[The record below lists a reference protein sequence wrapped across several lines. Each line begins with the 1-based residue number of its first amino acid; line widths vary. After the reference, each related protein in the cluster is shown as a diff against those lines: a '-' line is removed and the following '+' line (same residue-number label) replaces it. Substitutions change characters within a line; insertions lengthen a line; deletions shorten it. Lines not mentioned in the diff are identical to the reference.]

1 MSILNTIKSVASLGQ
16 NINKVSEE
24 RKDKDEGAVSEFL
37 EEFKIDMSDDD
48 LIALAKKWEV
58 SWKEVYEGS
67 DDNNDGLE
75 ERQKQSVKYWR
86 GNAGSGIEAEL
97 GIKVEGSGD
106 NLIFE
111 ALETFLP
118 IATKQNPEPMVN
130 ADNTPEGVKL
140 ADTIK
145 KVLVHQSGMTRLNL
159 KITIKQAV
167 RNWALKFV
175 GAVQIGWSG
184 REDDMDI
191 EVVKPEHLILDPN
204 GYIKR
209 GEYIGEFI
217 GRLKKDTAKNL
228 IARFPDKKKDI
239 EEQCNSKLG
248 TKMNYKEFWTDDYVF
263 WKLNDVILAKIKN
276 PHWNYEEEVKEP
288 VMTVDEDGNEIQDFT
303 EDGDEI
309 YTTTTIPGANHFK
322 YPKKPFVLLSIFNL
336 GDKPYDETSLIEQ
349 NIPNQDKINKRSK
362 QIDKNID
369 NINSGWV
376 ISGDAGF
383 NEAQSTRAAEALMGG
398 GVAFCP
404 KGDPN
409 KLVTKITGDGLPA
422 DVYNER
428 QDARNELRGVFG
440 ITGLQP
446 QGTQNEKTVRGK
458 ILQKTADVDRIG
470 GGISEY
476 IELFSSKIYD
486 WLIQMMYVYYDEE
499 HSFPILGKDGTQDWI
514 TIKNSDI
521 DKSLTVSVK
530 EGSLIPKDSLTKSHL
545 AIDLWGAG
553 ALDPLSLYEY
563 LEFPNP
569 KEMVQKLIQ
578 WNENPM
584 ALIGEGEAP
593 PAQMPVG
600 SQTPAGQPAGM
611 PTGGVPINI

>member
-16 NINKVSEE
+16 DVNKISEE
-24 RKDKDEGAVSEFL
+24 RKDKDEGVVSDFL

-48 LIALAKKWEV
+48 LIELSKKWEK
-58 SWKEVYEGS
+58 SWKEVYEGGE
-67 DDNNDGLE
+67 NNDNGGLE
-75 ERQKQSVKYWR
+75 QRQKRCVEYWK
-86 GNAGSGIEAEL
+86 GKNSSSLETEL
-97 GIKVEGSGD
+97 GIKTEGSGD

-130 ADNTPEGVKL
+130 ADNTENGVKL
-140 ADTIK
+140 ADKIK
-145 KVLVHQSGMTRLNL
+145 KVLIYQSGMTRLNL

-184 REDDMDI
+184 VEDDMDI
-191 EVVKPEHLILDPN
+191 EVVRSEQLILDPN
-204 GYIKR
+204 GFIKR

-217 GRLKKDTAKNL
+217 GRLKRDTAKNL
-228 IARFPDKKKDI
+228 IIRFPKQKESIEKK
-239 EEQCNSKLG
+239 CNGKLG
-248 TKMNYKEFWTDDYVF
+248 TKLNYKEFWTDEYVF
-263 WKLNDVILAKIKN
+263 WKLNDIILAKIRN

-288 VMTVDEDGNEIQDFT
+288 VMTVDEDGNEIQDYT
-303 EDGDEI
+303 ENGDEI
-309 YTTTTIPGANHFK
+309 YTTTTVPGANHFVK
-322 YPKKPFVLLSIFNL
+322 PKKPFVLLSIFNL

-376 ISGDAGF
+376 VSGDAGF
-383 NEAQSTRAAEALMGG
+383 SEAQASRAVGALQKG
-398 GVAFCP
+398 GVVYVP
-404 KGDPN
+404 KGNPN
-409 KLVTKITGDGLPA
+409 ALIGKITGDGLPA

-458 ILQKTADVDRIG
+458 IIQKTADVDRIG
-470 GGISEY
+470 GGVSEY

-521 DKSLTVSVK
+521 NTKLVVSVK

-563 LEFPNP
+563 LEFPDP
-569 KEMVQKLIQ
+569 RKMVEKLIQ

-584 ALIGEGEAP
+584 GLIGKEGANTVGGEMPQAGVAP
-593 PAQMPVG
+593 
-600 SQTPAGQPAGM
+600 TEM
-611 PTGGVPINI
+611 PTGGVPINM

>member
-1 MSILNTIKSVASLGQ
+1 MGILSTIKNVASIGQ

-24 RKDKDEGAVSEFL
+24 RKDKDEGVITEFL
-37 EEFKIDMSDDD
+37 EKFTIDMSDDD

-58 SWKEVYEGS
+58 SWKEVYEGGEDS
-67 DDNNDGLE
+67 DKGLE
-75 ERQKQSVKYWR
+75 KRQQQCVKYWKN
-86 GNAGSGIEAEL
+86 NAGSDIENEL
-97 GIKVEGSGD
+97 GIKVKGDGD

-130 ADNTPEGVKL
+130 ADNTPEGNKL
-140 ADTIK
+140 AETIK
-145 KVLVHQSGMTRLNL
+145 KVLVYQSGMTRLSL
-159 KITIKQAV
+159 KIVIKQVV
-167 RNWALKFV
+167 RNWALKFI

-184 REDDMDI
+184 REDDIDI
-191 EVVKPEHLILDPN
+191 EVIKPEHLILDPD

-217 GRLKKDTAKNL
+217 GRLKKDTAENL
-228 IARFPDKKKDI
+228 ITRFPDKKEEIK
-239 EEQCNSKLG
+239 EQCNGKLG
-248 TKMNYKEFWTDDYVF
+248 TKLNYKEFWTDNYVF
-263 WKLNDVILAKIKN
+263 WKLNDIILSKIRN

-288 VMTVDEDGNEIQDFT
+288 VMIIDEDGNEIQDYT
-303 EDGDEI
+303 EDGEVI
-309 YTTTTIPGANHFK
+309 YRTKTVPGANHFK
-322 YPKKPFVLLSIFNL
+322 YPKKPFILLSIFNL
-336 GDKPYDETSLIEQ
+336 GDKPYDDTSLIEQ

-362 QIDKNID
+362 QIDTNID
-369 NINSGWV
+369 NINSGWIV
-376 ISGDAGF
+376 SGDAGF
-383 NEAQSTRAAEALMGG
+383 SEAQANRAVDALQKG
-398 GVAFCP
+398 GVVYCP

-409 KLVTKITGDGLPA
+409 RLITKITGDGLPA

-428 QDARNELRGVFG
+428 QDARNELRGIFG

-446 QGTQNEKTVRGK
+446 QGTQSEKTVRGK

-486 WLIQMMYVYYDEE
+486 WLIQMIYVYYDEE

-521 DKSLTVSVK
+521 DRSLTVSVK

-545 AIDLWGAG
+545 AIDLWSAG
-553 ALDPLSLYEY
+553 AIDPLSLYEY

-578 WNENPM
+578 WNENPL
-584 ALIGEGEAP
+584 ALISGEEQQENI

-600 SQTPAGQPAGM
+600 GQIQEQPQE
-611 PTGGVPINI
+611 TKIPIGQI